1 MGKILITGCN
11 GLVGSCL
18 RDIALR
24 RNLKVVGVDRV
35 DPVTPIDHPNFEF
48 RKLDLLVEQNI
59 ISLFEG
65 EKYRGVFNCFGIKGS
80 PLRAKN
86 NPSDFLYPSFKINT
100 EIINQCYLNDIW
112 LVFVSS
118 VGVYSPSEKFVED
131 DVWKTLPSE
140 SDWFPS
146 WSKRMGELLLQAYEI
161 QYQYKNWTIVRPANI
176 FGECDDYSGNGTLI
190 STMVKKV
197 YESDGEIEA
206 WGDGTPI
213 RDFVYAN
220 DVAIAL
226 LKLYDDRIHDIVNF
240 GSGIEVSI
248 KNVVEEIIK
257 VSGKDIKINWDPS
270 KPNGDMRRLM
280 DTTKQK
286 MYGIMP
292 QTGFSRAI
300 ENVYNYYSEYVKMEK
315 DPIPLDELLHEGCY
329 SGKLSNYLNENDI
342 EDLKKMS
349 AEIKEYSEED
359 RENRISC
366 RYDYDDQNNKYD
378 HNIPPS
384 QVEVRDK
391 LIEENKFHVWQK
403 WMEFKHPNNLEFKK
417 YAIKIVKQIYPQ
429 YADKIERIREA
440 GDFALFE
447 DGHFIDN
454 HRDGENEGRICV
466 IIIYLT
472 DKEDHKNGGG
482 ELILTTNSKKKYSVD
497 PHFGNFCILDFS
509 KNNIEHSVNVVKNG
523 FKRYTYINFIN
534 INNIDDE
541 ITEN

>member
-11 GLVGSCL
+11 GLVGSYL
-18 RDIALR
+18 RDIALE
-24 RNLKVVGVDRV
+24 RNLKVVGVDRI
-35 DPVTPIDHPNFEF
+35 DPVNPISHPNFEF

-59 ISLFEG
+59 IGLFEG
-65 EKYRGVFNCFGIKGS
+65 EKYNGVFNCFGIKGS
-80 PLRAKN
+80 PLKAKN

-176 FGECDDYSGNGTLI
+176 FGEYDDYSGNGTLI

-197 YESDGEIEA
+197 YESNGEIEA

-213 RDFVYAN
+213 RDFVYAK

-248 KNVVEEIIK
+248 NDVVEEIIK
-257 VSGKDIKINWDPS
+257 VSGKSIKINWDSS

-280 DTTKQK
+280 DTTKQEK
-286 MYGIMP
+286 YDILP
-292 QTGFSRAI
+292 QTPFSEAI
-300 ENVYNYYSEYVKMEK
+300 KNVYNYYSEYSKIEK
-315 DPIPLDELLHEGCY
+315 DPIPLDDLLYEGGY
-329 SGKLSNYLNENDI
+329 FGKLSDYLDQKEIDALKILSKEVNEYAQYN
-342 EDLKKMS
+342 K
-349 AEIKEYSEED
+349 ED
-359 RENRISC
+359 RLGC
-366 RYDYDDQNNKYD
+366 RYDYDDRNKYD
-378 HNIPPS
+378 HKIPLD
-384 QVEVRDK
+384 QVEARDK
-391 LIEENKFHVWQK
+391 LIEENNFHVWQK
-403 WMEFKHPNNLEFKK
+403 WLEFRYPGIDSFKK
-417 YAIKIVKQIYPQ
+417 YATKIVKKIYPE
-429 YADKIERIREA
+429 YSEKIERTKSP
-440 GDFALFE
+440 GDLALFE
-447 DGHFIDN
+447 DGHFIDT
-454 HRDGENEGRICV
+454 HRDGENEGRLCV
-466 IIIYLT
+466 IIIYLS
-472 DKEDHKNGGG
+472 DKNEHNNGGG
-482 ELILTTNSKKKYSVD
+482 ELNIITNSKKKYTLD
-497 PHFGNFCILDFS
+497 PFFGNFCILDFS
-509 KNNIEHSVNVVKNG
+509 KNNIEHSVNIVKNG

-534 INNIDDE
+534 IKDIL
-541 ITEN
+541 ENE